1 MGQRLAKIMDLR
13 DGEAGPALQAFLALF
28 GIIAGHTILETARD
42 ALFLSKLPPSR
53 LPLVYV
59 LLAAATL
66 VAAGWNARFVR
77 RFGQRNALIFT
88 LLTAAHG
95 TTVLHFLPPTP
106 ALLFFLY
113 VWSALIG
120 TLLGVQFWMFA
131 GQRFTVAQG
140 KRLFGP
146 IASGGVGGAVM
157 GATSA
162 AALLS
167 IVPVGSLLLVSSGL
181 FLITA
186 VFLTT
191 VPSATQ
197 EEAPSS
203 SPRLGDVPLPAP
215 RAEGMGALFRRYPY
229 LRQMALLSVVSTAA
243 LLTTDYTFKLI
254 ASQRIPAEELGSFFA
269 RTYAVLNAVSL
280 VVQLLLSGRILRQFG
295 VLPALLIL
303 PFMLL
308 GGAVGLFVTGGALL
322 MALLTKGSDGSLRYS
337 LHRVASELLWMPL
350 PGEVRDRSKAL
361 LDSVLGRA
369 VQAGMAG
376 LLLLLAMLEI
386 GTPRVLAAIV
396 AALSLAWLVVAV
408 TMRRSYLDLFR
419 QALAK
424 GATDLDAGAAELD
437 LSAVEAL
444 LEALSSRD
452 PPRVIAAMELLHE
465 KKRSGLIPGLILY
478 HESEEVL
485 LRALAIAAE
494 SKRKAWLPLIGRLLA
509 HDAEAVRALAVRALA
524 AQGEREAV
532 EPALRDPSPAVRA
545 RAAHALA
552 GHGDDPLQDPTI
564 AELFALEGE
573 AGRAVKLALLEAI
586 RDHEDARWASVVVRL
601 SQEDDP
607 EVVDQ
612 AVLSMGHLDDPRF
625 IPILIERLAL
635 REGRASAREA
645 LVRQGDAAFEALD
658 LALRDPATPQRLRV
672 HLPRTLSRFR
682 TQRAVDRLTD
692 LLMREPRGFVRYKAL
707 RGLGRLV
714 QVDPDAPSGSAQRPL
729 KIDREKISAEMRRNL
744 VEHLRLL
751 SLHAPLEAREG
762 VVLDARAEG
771 SLSLVLGL
779 LADKK
784 KHALERAFRLLQI
797 VHRHEDIR
805 RTYDALRSESGRL
818 RAQAM
823 EFLDT
828 LAVGRNRASAENRD
842 GRELLRLVA
851 DDLPAAERVARAE
864 RFLRRPPSTYEE
876 AVHALLADPDD
887 LLATFAAYHA
897 LDLDSAALRD
907 EVAAL
912 CLARPHLNIATPL
925 AQTTPGATPRP
936 PTELGLGAS

>member
-1 MGQRLAKIMDLR
+1 MGQRLAKLMDLR
-13 DGEAGPALQAFLALF
+13 DGEVGPVLQAFVALF

-53 LPLVYV
+53 LAVVYV
-59 LLAAATL
+59 MLAAATL
-66 VAAGWNARFVR
+66 VASGWNARFVR

-146 IASGGVGGAVM
+146 IASGGVGGAVV
-157 GATSA
+157 GATA
-162 AALLS
+162 AAGLLAL
-167 IVPVGSLLLVSSGL
+167 VPVGALLLVSSGL
-181 FLITA
+181 FLLTA
-186 VFLTT
+186 IFLTT
-191 VPSATQ
+191 VPAAAQ
-197 EEAPSS
+197 EEVPLSS
-203 SPRLGDVPLPAP
+203 GRLGPTPAP
-215 RAEGMGALFRRYPY
+215 RAEGVRALFRRYPY
-229 LRQMALLSVVSTAA
+229 LRRMALLSLVSTAA
-243 LLTTDYTFKLI
+243 LLTTDYLFKLI
-254 ASQRIPAEELGSFFA
+254 ASQSMPAAALGPFFA

-280 VVQLLLSGRILRQFG
+280 AVQLLVAGRLLRQLG

-303 PFMLL
+303 PFLLL
-308 GGAVGLFVTGGALL
+308 GGSVGLFLTGGALL

-369 VQAGMAG
+369 VQAVMAG
-376 LLLLLAMLEI
+376 LLLLLATFEL
-386 GTPRVLAAIV
+386 GTPRVLSAIV
-396 AALSLAWLVVAV
+396 AVLALAWLVVAV
-408 TMRRSYLDLFR
+408 SMRRPYLDLFR

-424 GATDLDAGAAELD
+424 GAVDLDAGAAELD

-485 LRALAIAAE
+485 SRALGIAAE
-494 SKRKAWLPLIGRLLA
+494 TKRRAWLPLIERLVT
-509 HDAEAVRALAVRALA
+509 HPAEAVRVGAVRALA

-532 EPALRDPSPAVRA
+532 RLALQDPSPAVRA

-552 GHGDDPLQDPTI
+552 GQGERPLDDPTI

-573 AGRAVKLALLEAI
+573 PGRAVKLALLDAI
-586 RDHEDARWASVVVRL
+586 GDHEDPRWADVVVRL
-601 SQEDDP
+601 SHDDDP
-607 EVVDQ
+607 EVVDH
-612 AVLSMGHLDDPRF
+612 AVLAMGHLDDPRF

-645 LVRQGDAAFEALD
+645 LVRQGEAAFDALD
-658 LALRDPATPQRLRV
+658 LALRDPETPPLLRV
-672 HLPRTLSRFR
+672 HLPRTLSRFP
-682 TQRAVDRLTD
+682 TQRAVDRLTA
-692 LLMREPRGFVRYKAL
+692 LLIHDPNGFVRYKAL
-707 RGLGRLV
+707 RGLGRLA
-714 QVDPDAPSGSAQRPL
+714 QIDARAGAGAPTKPL
-729 KIDREKISAEMRRNL
+729 KIDRERISAEMRKNL

-751 SLHAPLEAREG
+751 SFVAPLEQRHG
-762 VVLDARAEG
+762 KRLDARAEA
-771 SLSLVLGL
+771 SASLVMGL
-779 LADKK
+779 LADKM

-797 VHRHEDIR
+797 VHRREDIR
-805 RTYDALRSESGRL
+805 RAHDALRSGNSRL

-828 LAVGRNRASAENRD
+828 LVVGRNRGSAENRD

-851 DDLPAAERVARAE
+851 DDLPAAERVSRAA
-864 RFLRRPPSTYEE
+864 RFLQDPPSTYDE
-876 AVHALLADPDD
+876 ALVSLLSDRDD

-897 LDLDSAALRD
+897 LDLGGPSLN
-907 EVAAL
+907 EKVAAL
-912 CLARPHLNIATPL
+912 CLARPYLNIATPL
-925 AQTTPGATPRP
+925 APPPRAAAPTPSPEAS
-936 PTELGLGAS
+936 LGAA